1 MCDPWLEGGE
11 LNGGWKV
18 LSPSIFRYEDFARIT
33 HIWFSHEHP
42 DHFSPSNLKRI
53 PEELRRK
60 ITVLFHQTKDKRVLK
75 VCEAYRFEVQEL
87 PDAQPVELAGDFR
100 LVCGRQGLIDPW
112 TAVFAENK
120 TLLNMDECVVR
131 QPDEPLPHKRKL
143 CTAGRVLPHCSMA
156 EWVEELTHGHSP
168 TI

>member
-60 ITVLFHQTKDKRVLK
+60 ITVLFHQTKDNRVLK
-75 VCEAYRFEVQEL
+75 FCEAYRFEVQEF

-100 LVCGRQGLIDPW
+100 LFFARQRWIHSAMP
-112 TAVFAENK
+112 VF
-120 TLLNMDECVVR
+120 
-131 QPDEPLPHKRKL
+131 PHTK
-143 CTAGRVLPHCSMA
+143 
-156 EWVEELTHGHSP
+156 
-168 TI
+168 